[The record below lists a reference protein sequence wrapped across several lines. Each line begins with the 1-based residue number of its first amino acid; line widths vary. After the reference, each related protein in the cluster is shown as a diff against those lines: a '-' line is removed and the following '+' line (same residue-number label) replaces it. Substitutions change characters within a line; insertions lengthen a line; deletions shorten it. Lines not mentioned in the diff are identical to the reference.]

1 MEVGPPTVLD
11 QKMQTDSDTEKLFQ
25 NPNAKGQGLKR
36 TTVTTKQSFNI
47 AFTLLCPKF
56 ALNVLLLGAI
66 IYIISCIVCPHQIK
80 TGRIIPLSAPVISA
94 NTINSNRSQTDGQPG
109 QWQSVRMRVTG
120 YCACP
125 KCCGSYSDGITASG
139 HRITHGDAFI
149 AADKRYAFGT
159 EMVIDGYSNAKPVK
173 VLDRGGAIYGNRLDA
188 FFSSHDEA
196 LKWGVRY
203 LNVKVPQN

>member
-25 NPNAKGQGLKR
+25 NPNAKGQGLKK
-36 TTVTTKQSFNI
+36 TTVTTKQSFHG
-47 AFTLLCPKF
+47 AFALLCPKF

-80 TGRIIPLSAPVISA
+80 AGRIISLSTTVTKPQNQSA
-94 NTINSNRSQTDGQPG
+94 SNKSQLSG

-139 HRITHGDAFI
+139 HRITAGDAFI
-149 AADKRYAFGT
+149 AADRKYPFGT
-159 EMVIDGYSNAKPVK
+159 EMVIDGYNNAKPVK

-188 FFSSHDEA
+188 FFSSHEQA

-203 LNVKVPQN
+203 LNVKVLQN